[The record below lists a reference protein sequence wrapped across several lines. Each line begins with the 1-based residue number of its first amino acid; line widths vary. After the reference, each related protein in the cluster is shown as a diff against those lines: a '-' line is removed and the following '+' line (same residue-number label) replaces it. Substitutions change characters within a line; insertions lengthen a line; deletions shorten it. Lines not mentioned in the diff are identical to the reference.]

1 MTIVYNLGGK
11 WVNLSAGNLR
21 NDLPGEAAGGHFNL
35 IQSIA
40 IQSLDNGGC
49 VANCR
54 EDLFRTKDSSTLSLT
69 PHSENRINSLGL
81 AILTVLSEL
90 LPVDKLVN
98 ILKQIT
104 LAFCAFLLIM
114 NG

>member
-1 MTIVYNLGGK
+1 MYEDVTWIFHHIDLTLILTIVYNLDGK

-21 NDLPGEAAGGHFNL
+21 EDLPGEAAGENVHL

-69 PHSENRINSLGL
+69 AQNSTVREQNKL
-81 AILTVLSEL
+81 ARAGHLDHTVR
-90 LPVDKLVN
+90 
-98 ILKQIT
+98 T
-104 LAFCAFLLIM
+104 LAS
-114 NG
+114 